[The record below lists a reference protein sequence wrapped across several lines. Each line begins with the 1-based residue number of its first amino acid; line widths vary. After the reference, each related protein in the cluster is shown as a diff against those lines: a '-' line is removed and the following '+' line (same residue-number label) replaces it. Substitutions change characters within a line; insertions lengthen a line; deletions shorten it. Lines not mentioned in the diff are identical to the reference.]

1 MGKDLNFETYLV
13 VSPKYFLITVI
24 NKKEKN
30 KIYEKKEII
39 RNSSDQLNFILLDE
53 FLKKNIFE
61 IEKKIENFLNNIF
74 LILDYKTF
82 FPVQISIRKNL
93 GGKLIT
99 TENINYLLNDTK
111 KDCHKT
117 FLGKKIIHII
127 LDRYLVDE
135 KSFLDL
141 PSAVTCNFLSLD
153 ISFFCLSNKEIKN
166 FEEIL
171 KKYQI
176 IITKI
181 LSAEYVRS
189 LFNQNDH
196 DIILMAKLV
205 KDGYNKNEVE
215 MLEKK
220 QQKIGFF
227 ERFFHLFR

>member
-1 MGKDLNFETYLV
+1 MDKDSNFETYLV
-13 VSPKYFLITVI
+13 VSPQYFLITVI
-24 NKKEKN
+24 NRNGKK
-30 KIYEKKEII
+30 KIYEKKETI
-39 RNSSDQLNFILLDE
+39 RNNSDQLNLILLDE
-53 FLKKNIFE
+53 FLKKNVFE

-74 LILDYKTF
+74 LILDYKIF
-82 FPVQISIRKNL
+82 FPVKISIKKNF
-93 GGKLIT
+93 GGKSIT
-99 TENINYLLNDTK
+99 TENLNYLLNDTK
-111 KDCHKT
+111 KDCYKT
-117 FLGKKIIHII
+117 FLEKKIIHII

-135 KSFLDL
+135 KSFSNL
-141 PSAVTCNFLSLD
+141 PSDVTCNFLSLD

-181 LSAEYVRS
+181 LSADYVRS
-189 LFNQNDH
+189 LFNQNNH
-196 DIILMAKLV
+196 DLILMANLV

-220 QQKIGFF
+220 AQKLGFF

>member
-1 MGKDLNFETYLV
+1 MDKDSNFETYLV
-13 VSPKYFLITVI
+13 VSPQYFLITVI
-24 NKKEKN
+24 NRNEKK
-30 KIYEKKEII
+30 KIYEKKETI
-39 RNSSDQLNFILLDE
+39 RNNSDQLNLILLDE
-53 FLKKNIFE
+53 FLKKNVFE

-74 LILDYKTF
+74 LILDYKIF
-82 FPVQISIRKNL
+82 FPVKISIKKNF
-93 GGKLIT
+93 GGKSIT
-99 TENINYLLNDTK
+99 TENLNYLLNDTK
-111 KDCHKT
+111 KDCYKT
-117 FLGKKIIHII
+117 FLEKKIIHII

-135 KSFLDL
+135 KSFSNL
-141 PSAVTCNFLSLD
+141 PSDVTCNFLSLD

-181 LSAEYVRS
+181 LSADYVRS
-189 LFNQNDH
+189 LFNQNNH
-196 DIILMAKLV
+196 DLILMANLV

-220 QQKIGFF
+220 AQKLGFF